1 MNTSPI
7 SFPKLT
13 FTTRV
18 YIWVF
23 CLSVIFLLFAIAAW
37 LEAANQTHLDAQRK
51 VDQSLHGFDL
61 LLDER
66 SADLES
72 TGNWL
77 AGQDELA
84 NLLVSR
90 DSTGLISY
98 LEPLIKADIVDAI
111 TIGDNA
117 GLVLA
122 RVDRDWT
129 STQGGNIQ
137 HQPGRRAA
145 VEEQV
150 ATGVGR
156 DRYGNLQQIV
166 VLPVYDGEGN
176 LPIGAIELAFYI
188 DDHFLRRIQGQPSSG
203 LTYFYADET
212 ILGEFVGRE
221 GASWPIEAVPSA
233 VLTAG
238 RGGRSTNSLILQ
250 TGRGPYLSKFKPFRS
265 LDNTFVSMYG
275 VGIPLTAMVGEPRGF
290 FGRIALLSL
299 AVAVL
304 LNVGGYVFIHRYAAT
319 LRNLNKV
326 AQGVAN
332 GDLSA
337 SIDLARTDYL
347 GDLPKQLEQM
357 WERLRGS
364 LQTAT
369 QERDRYAAIIHS
381 LGIAVAV
388 TDNAHHIVAL
398 NPAAELLLRQSGTSL
413 LGRDWTEVFGESGH
427 SEEGTTLLWP
437 SGESR
442 AGRGPDLT
450 IHGKVF
456 LRRDPRVSL
465 NIISRQFQMENSISG
480 CVHALED
487 ASTQEQFIRAK
498 DEFIVNAAHEFR
510 GPLAALRTSVE
521 VLIDDQSTLSKQ
533 ELNFMLR
540 NMQRAVVRFQGFAE
554 NLIDMGNIIAGRF
567 MVRPLPCRF
576 REILELA
583 IGQVKSQLEARE
595 QTLDVRMHC
604 PKDCGVFADRARIVQ
619 VLVNLI
625 GNASKYGPDRES
637 IVVSISA
644 DKRFMIVEITDR
656 GPGVPPDE
664 QDRLFQRFYRGK
676 RAMFEGTGLGLG
688 LALAKEIV
696 EAHGG
701 QIGLK
706 SQMGAGTTL
715 WFSLLLA

>member
-23 CLSVIFLLFAIAAW
+23 CLSVIFLLFGVAAW
-37 LEAANQTHLDAQRK
+37 LEVANQTHLGAQRK

-72 TGNWL
+72 MANWL
-77 AGQDELA
+77 AGQHELA
-84 NLLVSR
+84 NLILSR

-98 LEPLIKADIVDAI
+98 LEPLIKADVVDAI
-111 TIGDNA
+111 TVGDNT

-129 STQGGNIQ
+129 SAQGGNIQ
-137 HQPGRRAA
+137 NQSGRRTA
-145 VEEQV
+145 VAEQV
-150 ATGVGR
+150 ATGVGK

-166 VLPVYDGEGN
+166 VLPVYDGGGK
-176 LPIGAIELAFYI
+176 LRIGTIEVAFYL
-188 DDHFLRRIQGQPSSG
+188 DDHFLRQLQREPSSG

-221 GASWPIEAVPSA
+221 GASWPIEAVPLA

-250 TGRGPYLSKFKPFRS
+250 TGRGPYLFKFKPFRS
-265 LDNTFVSMYG
+265 LDKTFVSMYG
-275 VGIPLTAMVGEPRGF
+275 VGVPLTAMVGEPRGF
-290 FGRIALLSL
+290 SGRIAMLSL

-304 LNVGGYVFIHRYAAT
+304 LNVGGYVFVHRYAAT

-337 SIDLARTDYL
+337 SIGLARTDYL
-347 GDLPKQLEQM
+347 GDLPQQLEQM
-357 WERLRGS
+357 RERLRGS

-388 TDNAHHIVAL
+388 TDDAHHIVAV
-398 NPAAELLLRQSGTSL
+398 NPAAELLLRQSRTSL
-413 LGRDWTEVFGESGH
+413 LGRDWTEVFGESGQP
-427 SEEGTTLLWP
+427 EEGTALLWP

-442 AGRGPDLT
+442 ASRGLDLT
-450 IHGKVF
+450 IHEKVF

-465 NIISRQFQMENSISG
+465 NIISRHFQMENSIAG
-480 CVHALED
+480 YVHALED

-498 DEFIVNAAHEFR
+498 DEFVVNAAHEFR

-521 VLIDDQSTLSKQ
+521 VLIEDQSTLSKQ

-567 MVRPLPCRF
+567 MVRPVPCGF
-576 REILELA
+576 EEILELA

-595 QTLDVRMHC
+595 QTLDVRTHC

-637 IVVSISA
+637 ILASISA
-644 DKRFMIVEITDR
+644 DERFMIVEITDR

-676 RAMFEGTGLGLG
+676 RAMVEGTGLGLG

-706 SQMGAGTTL
+706 SQMGAGTTF